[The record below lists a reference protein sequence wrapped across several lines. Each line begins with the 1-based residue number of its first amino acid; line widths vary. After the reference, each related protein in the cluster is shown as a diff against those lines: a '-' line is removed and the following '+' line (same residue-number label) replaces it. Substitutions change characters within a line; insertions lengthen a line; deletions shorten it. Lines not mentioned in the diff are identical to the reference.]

1 MLIVL
6 GCVQARSDTF
16 EEALRLAREHVERS
30 RQEPGC
36 LAHAVHV
43 DLDEPTR
50 LVFIERW
57 TDWKALGT
65 HVQLLAS
72 AGFAK
77 AMGKLGA
84 RAPEMTVYKAITSQ
98 PPAMG

>member
-77 AMGKLGA
+77 AMGK
-84 RAPEMTVYKAITSQ
+84 AITSQ